1 MTVREG
7 APAWFQQDLARELPE
22 AVRAEGIRIW
32 DSAGREYIDAC
43 SGAISVMSV
52 GHGAAEVVDAIA
64 EQGRQLA
71 YVHSTQFRHPR
82 GEELASEI
90 VRRAPASLN
99 HVCFYTGGSEA
110 VEASVKLARQYH
122 LLQGRKS
129 RYLVLSRRRSYHGAT
144 LFALGVGGVPARQ
157 APYTPYMPTTP
168 KQVECYPY
176 RCPFGNRHTC
186 CDLACADDLERVIG
200 EVGRDAV
207 SCYIAEP
214 IVAAAGAGLTPP
226 PGYYERISEICRA
239 NEIVF
244 ICDEVVTGWGRTG
257 KTFGIDHWG
266 VEPDMIVSAKG
277 LSGGYYPLSAVIFS
291 DALAAAFADANTP
304 FTHNLTYEAHPLGA
318 AAALAVIGIL
328 ARDGLVENAAAR
340 GGQLF
345 SRLHALADAEP
356 LLGDIRGKGLLA
368 GIELVADRQTRRPLD
383 PALSATRRLHRL
395 ARPRGLMIYP
405 GAGGDGVV
413 GDQFLVS
420 PPLTVTNEDVDL
432 ILDRLALALADLHA
446 ELGQ

>member
-1 MTVREG
+1 MTVRES

-82 GEELASEI
+82 GEGLASEI

-110 VEASVKLARQYH
+110 VEAPVKLARQYH

-144 LFALGVGGVPARQ
+144 LFALGVGGVPPARLR
-157 APYTPYMPTTP
+157 TRPT
-168 KQVECYPY
+168 
-176 RCPFGNRHTC
+176 
-186 CDLACADDLERVIG
+186 
-200 EVGRDAV
+200 
-207 SCYIAEP
+207 
-214 IVAAAGAGLTPP
+214 
-226 PGYYERISEICRA
+226 CR
-239 NEIVF
+239 
-244 ICDEVVTGWGRTG
+244 R
-257 KTFGIDHWG
+257 
-266 VEPDMIVSAKG
+266 
-277 LSGGYYPLSAVIFS
+277 
-291 DALAAAFADANTP
+291 
-304 FTHNLTYEAHPLGA
+304 
-318 AAALAVIGIL
+318 
-328 ARDGLVENAAAR
+328 
-340 GGQLF
+340 
-345 SRLHALADAEP
+345 
-356 LLGDIRGKGLLA
+356 
-368 GIELVADRQTRRPLD
+368 LD

-395 ARPRGLMIYP
+395 ARARGLMIYP